1 MNGRIKLVD
10 APNAMMLQDRN
21 RTTISTYHEALTGNW
36 ESSPLSKAYF
46 STQNQQI
53 LQNGIRAGVH
63 RMSGGK
69 FVIAQQPDTELKM
82 VMRSI
87 YLQHSTNEPGNVSA
101 QIQRLNNAVLNFVVP
116 KVYGEAKGYQQYL
129 HDVSNLVV
137 PMARPVNGAARDKT
151 LEMKPF
157 F

>member
-1 MNGRIKLVD
+1 MNGRINLMD
-10 APNAMMLQDRN
+10 APNHLTLQDRN

-36 ESSPLSKAYF
+36 ESSALSNAYF

-53 LQNGIRAGVH
+53 LQNGIRAGVY

-69 FVIAQQPDTELKM
+69 FVIAQQPDTDLKM
-82 VMRSI
+82 IMRSI
-87 YLQHSTNEPGNVSA
+87 YLQYSTNEPGNIPA
-101 QIQRLNNAVLNFVVP
+101 QIQRLNNAVLNFTVP
-116 KVYGEAKGYQQYL
+116 KIYGEAKGYQQYL
-129 HDVSNLVV
+129 HDVSTLAI